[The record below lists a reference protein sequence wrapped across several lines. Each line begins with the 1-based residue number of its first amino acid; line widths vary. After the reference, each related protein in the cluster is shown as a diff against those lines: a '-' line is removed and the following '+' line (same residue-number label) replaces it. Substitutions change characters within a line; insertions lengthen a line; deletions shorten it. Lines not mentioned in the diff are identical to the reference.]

1 MGRGYRRRRARVAWL
16 PNLPFASD
24 GGEPLNIAQDAIQ
37 IDSGGKTSTRVFPLI
52 KDEAPD
58 PLGQSLS
65 DYTQGGYLLKRIV
78 GKLFV
83 GMQQRDE
90 GEPEAHKE
98 IPNCIVTASFE
109 ILRTD
114 VTNNPTGSVNADV
127 NYNSLLEDNERDP
140 WIWQRSWCLSNGNST
155 IVPAGTGSSFGFYP
169 YTNVEYGSVADG
181 PHVDA
186 KTARRVGPDERLFL
200 CITTTCLAD
209 YTASWPTVQDGGIDF
224 LFQYRVLGV
233 PIKMS
238 NRKNTSR

>member
-24 GGEPLNIAQDAIQ
+24 AGEPLNILSAGIPVDAT
-37 IDSGGKTSTRVFPLI
+37 GKTSTLVFPLV
-52 KDEAPD
+52 KDEGPD

-65 DYTQGGYLLKRIV
+65 DYTQGGYILKRIV

-83 GMQQRDE
+83 GMGQYPE
-90 GEPEAHKE
+90 GENTELPFSL
-98 IPNCIVTASFE
+98 VTASFE

-114 VTNNPTGSVNADV
+114 VTNVPAGITNKDV

-155 IVPAGTGSSFGFYP
+155 INPTTGIGNSFGYYP
-169 YTNVEYGSVADG
+169 YTNAEYGSVADG

-186 KTARRVGPDERLFL
+186 KTARRVGPDERLYL
-200 CITTTCLAD
+200 CVTTTCIAD
-209 YTASWPTVQDGGIDF
+209 YTAANPTVRDGGVDI

-233 PIKMS
+233 PVKMS
-238 NRKNTSR
+238 NRRNASR